1 MTPVVLGRSGPRD
14 IRAAVALDCEM
25 GTAESGDSELIKI
38 TLIDYFTGEILLN
51 NIVEPDVPMRH
62 LNTRYSGV
70 TWGQM
75 RAAQRKRT
83 SLKATAGARAALWKY
98 VGDQTIVIGHGVGN
112 DLRAMKWIHEL
123 MVDSMIVESNIKKL
137 KEEKEKKAKEE
148 AIAKAK
154 AEGTYVEPVEV
165 SLTLGMVVD
174 GAAVPLQK
182 KQRRKGGDLSLKS
195 LADVRLGRKIQLGD
209 GKTGHDSLEDAIAAR
224 DLIHWHI
231 SNPSLAS
238 E

>member
-1 MTPVVLGRSGPRD
+1 
-14 IRAAVALDCEM
+14 M

-51 NIVEPDVPMRH
+51 NIVEPNVRMRH

-70 TWGQM
+70 TWSQM
-75 RAAQRKRT
+75 SAARKQGT
-83 SLKATAGARAALWKY
+83 SLKATAGARQALLKY
-98 VGDQTIVIGHGVGN
+98 VGDQTIVIGHGVSS

-123 MVDSMIVESNIKKL
+123 MVDSMVVEFKIKKR
-137 KEEKEKKAKEE
+137 KEME

-154 AEGTYVEPVEV
+154 AEGTYVEPVKV
-165 SLTLGMVVD
+165 LPIP
-174 GAAVPLQK
+174 GAIIDRAAPPAQK
-182 KQRRKGGDLSLKS
+182 KPRKKGGDLSLKG
-195 LADVRLGRKIQLGD
+195 LAEVRLGRKIQLGD
-209 GKTGHDSLEDAIAAR
+209 GTTGHDSLEDAIAAR

-231 SNPSLAS
+231 SNAGIDL

>member
-1 MTPVVLGRSGPRD
+1 
-14 IRAAVALDCEM
+14 M

-51 NIVEPDVPMRH
+51 NIVEPNVRMRH

-70 TWGQM
+70 TWSQM
-75 RAAQRKRT
+75 SAARKQGT
-83 SLKATAGARAALWKY
+83 SLKATAGARQALWKY
-98 VGDQTIVIGHGVGN
+98 VGDQTIVIGHGVSS

-123 MVDSMIVESNIKKL
+123 MVDSMVVEFKIKKR
-137 KEEKEKKAKEE
+137 KEME

-154 AEGTYVEPVEV
+154 AEGTYVEPVKV
-165 SLTLGMVVD
+165 LPIP
-174 GAAVPLQK
+174 GAIIDRAAPPAQK
-182 KQRRKGGDLSLKS
+182 KPRKKGGDLSLKG
-195 LADVRLGRKIQLGD
+195 LAEVRLGRKIQLGD
-209 GKTGHDSLEDAIAAR
+209 GTTGHDSLEDAIAAR

-231 SNPSLAS
+231 SNAGIDL